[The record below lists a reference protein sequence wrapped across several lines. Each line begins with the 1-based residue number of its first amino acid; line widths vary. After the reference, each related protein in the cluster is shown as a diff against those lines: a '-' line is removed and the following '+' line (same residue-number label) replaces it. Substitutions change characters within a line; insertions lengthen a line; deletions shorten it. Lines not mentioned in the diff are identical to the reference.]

1 MDFWKNLRIHVIV
14 LNRVL
19 GVLEADDSAFFYTCS
34 VNEVKNMN
42 IAEIAK
48 MAGVSSAAVSR
59 YFNNG
64 YISEESGRRL
74 KRWLMRPAIVLPRK
88 HRRLGQ
94 RKRR

>member
-48 MAGVSSAAVSR
+48 MAGV
-59 YFNNG
+59 
-64 YISEESGRRL
+64 
-74 KRWLMRPAIVLPRK
+74 
-88 HRRLGQ
+88 
-94 RKRR
+94 